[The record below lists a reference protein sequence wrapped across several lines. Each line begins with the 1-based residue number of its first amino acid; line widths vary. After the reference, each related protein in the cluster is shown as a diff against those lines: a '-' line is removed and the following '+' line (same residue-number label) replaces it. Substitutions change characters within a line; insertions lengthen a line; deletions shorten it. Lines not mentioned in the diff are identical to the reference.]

1 METSSPLGFI
11 EQILLVIF
19 MLMLFVGIAGGN
31 PSMVI
36 KPVFDIVRQLLGT
49 ILSLLCSLLLTVF
62 RALITL
68 LTSGLQAL
76 VAMLSNSR
84 NIHR

>member
-1 METSSPLGFI
+1 MEATSPLGFI

-36 KPVFDIVRQLLGT
+36 KPVFDIVGQLLCT
-49 ILSLLCSLLLTVF
+49 ILSLLCSLILTMF

-76 VAMLSNSR
+76 VAMLNNSR
-84 NIHR
+84 NINR

>member
-1 METSSPLGFI
+1 MDASSPIGFI

-36 KPVFDIVRQLLGT
+36 KPVFDIVGQLFGI
-49 ILSLLCSLLLTVF
+49 ILSLLCSVLLTVF

-68 LTSGLQAL
+68 LMSGVQAL
-76 VAMLSNSR
+76 VAMLTNSR
-84 NIHR
+84 NINR

>member
-1 METSSPLGFI
+1 MEASSPLGFI

-36 KPVFDIVRQLLGT
+36 KPVFDIVGQLLGT
-49 ILSLLCSLLLTVF
+49 ILSLLCSLFLTVF

-68 LTSGLQAL
+68 LTSGLLAL
-76 VAMLSNSR
+76 VAMLTSSR
-84 NIHR
+84 NINR